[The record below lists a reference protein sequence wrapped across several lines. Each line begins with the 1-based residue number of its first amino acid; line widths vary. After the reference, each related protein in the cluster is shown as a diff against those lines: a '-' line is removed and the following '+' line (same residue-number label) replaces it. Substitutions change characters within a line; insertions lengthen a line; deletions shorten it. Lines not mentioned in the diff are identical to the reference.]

1 MTEVDQIRLHFNQ
14 ESVGALNVILALIMF
29 GVALEIKREDFR
41 RLLRTPLISL
51 TGLVS
56 QFILLPALTFLLVLL
71 LQPSPSIALGMILVA
86 ACPGGNISN
95 FMTYLAKGNTAL
107 SVSLTAV
114 GTVLAIVMTPFNLGF
129 WGSMYPPVAAIL
141 HEVSLD
147 VIEVLKTIFLI
158 AGLPLVVGMYLGE
171 KKPELAQ
178 KISRWMKPVSIII
191 FIGFVLMALA
201 NNLDIFAD
209 HIHRVLLVV
218 LLHNAVALSCGFFAS
233 RIAGLSFRDQK
244 TIAIETGIQ
253 NSGLGLLLIF
263 SFFDGLGGAALV
275 AAWWG
280 IWHIISGLLIA
291 GIWGRTAPVTQ
302 IA

>member
-1 MTEVDQIRLHFNQ
+1 MGEVDSVRLHFDQ
-14 ESVGALNVILALIMF
+14 GSVGILNIILALIMF
-29 GVALEIKREDFR
+29 GVALEIRVEDFR
-41 RLLRTPLISL
+41 RLLRIPLIAL

-56 QFILLPALTFLLVLL
+56 QFILLPAVTFLLVLV
-71 LQPSPSIALGMILVA
+71 LQPSPSIALGLILVA

-95 FMTYLAKGNTAL
+95 FITYLAKGNTAL

-114 GTVLAIVMTPFNLGF
+114 GTVLAIFMTPFNLGF
-129 WGSMYPPVAAIL
+129 WGSLYPPVASIL
-141 HEVSLD
+141 HEVSLN
-147 VIEVLKTIFLI
+147 VMEVLQAIFLI
-158 AGLPLVVGMYLGE
+158 AGLPLAAGMYMGE
-171 KKPELAQ
+171 KYPRVSAR
-178 KISRWMKPVSIII
+178 ISKWMKPVSILI
-191 FIGFVLMALA
+191 FIGFVLIALL
-201 NNLDIFAD
+201 NNLDIFTE

-218 LLHNAVALSCGFFAS
+218 QLHNALALSSGFFAA
-233 RIAGLSFRDQK
+233 RVARLTFMDQK

-291 GIWGRTAPVTQ
+291 TIWGRAAAPQV
-302 IA
+302 A